1 VGSDPSGTQSALP
14 ESTNPS
20 QLPLRLEGTGVA
32 PRFLHN
38 LRFGLPLP
46 VPAKHH
52 GKLKDLAV
60 SDFGTDAVEVLN
72 SKYDLVATI
81 TDGLN
86 RADGDYYDSKGNLY
100 VSNYAGPDVTEY
112 NKSDA
117 LTHTYSSGL
126 TDPIGVTTD
135 AHGNVFVA
143 DFGNFTASVVV
154 EYPQGSNSPSA
165 SCNTGLANE
174 DVAVDKSGDVFVSG
188 DNTNTFL
195 GVLLEYKN
203 GLTGCS
209 PTTLDP
215 ELFSA
220 GGVILDKHNDLVA
233 CDQLS
238 GVDIIPPPYYS
249 ISATIPEDDA
259 FTVALN
265 KRETLLYIAQPND
278 YDVLVAKY
286 PAGTTVTTLGSGNGL
301 SDPAG
306 VATYPSLKQ

>member
-1 VGSDPSGTQSALP
+1 
-14 ESTNPS
+14 
-20 QLPLRLEGTGVA
+20 
-32 PRFLHN
+32 
-38 LRFGLPLP
+38 

-81 TDGLN
+81 KAGLESP
-86 RADGDYYDSKGNLY
+86 DGDYYDSKGNLY
-100 VSNYAGPDVTEY
+100 VSNYAGADVTEY

-143 DFGNFTASVVV
+143 DFGNFAASVVT

-174 DVAVDKSGDVFVSG
+174 DVAVDKSGNVFVSG
-188 DNTNTFL
+188 ANTGVGY

-209 PTTLDP
+209 STRLDP
-215 ELFSA
+215 LLDDA
-220 GGVILDKHNDLVA
+220 GGLIIDKHNDLVA

-238 GVDIIPPPYYS
+238 GVDIIPPQYYS

-265 KRETLLYIAQPND
+265 KKETLLYIAQPNE
-278 YDVLVAKY
+278 YDVLVVKY

-306 VATYPSLKQ
+306 VATYPSLK